1 MANYQKDGDTIQQK
15 QHFSSNRDNENQ
27 NSLLNRGCEASDVLE
42 KHIENDNIIRLIS
55 HNDADGISAAGII
68 ANAIKEEGGQFH
80 ITIVP
85 RLKADVIRDVA
96 KEKYELYVFS
106 DMGSACIKQLNSLKA
121 DVIVADHHQPSPHEA
136 NDNIVHVN
144 PHLFGIDGSREI
156 SGAGSSYVSVRNM
169 GKKHLAYMALIGA
182 FGDMQCQN
190 RFVGVN
196 QLILKD
202 GQEAGNLEIHEDL
215 KIVSKAQEPL
225 FKSIAYTLNPP
236 LPGLTG
242 SLENSQEL
250 LEKMGV
256 SYGIKFID
264 LEDEEKDVV
273 KDELVKV
280 NPQIFGDVY
289 SVPREH
295 PVLRNLE
302 EYSAILDA
310 CGKNKEYGLALS
322 IILGER
328 EESLDKAL
336 KLQKSYRDDLTK
348 GFDWI
353 SREGAQ
359 QLNYIQYIYSED
371 KVLKSIMGTIA
382 GVGMSAKILDDTKPI
397 LGLSR
402 LHKDIKVSGRAT
414 RPMVA
419 QGVNLGKA
427 LSDASVNFGGQ
438 GGGHDIA
445 AGAMIPYEAKDQ
457 FLHLVDQIIE
467 HQLNS

>member
-15 QHFSSNRDNENQ
+15 QHFSSNRDAETFD
-27 NSLLNRGCEASDVLE
+27 SLFNRGCEASDMLK
-42 KHIENDNIIRLIS
+42 KHIENENIIRLIS

-68 ANAIKEEGGQFH
+68 ANTIKEEGGQFH

-85 RLKADVIRDVA
+85 RLKPDVIRDVA

-121 DVIVADHHQPSPHEA
+121 DVIVADHHQPSEHQA

-144 PHLFGIDGSREI
+144 PHLFGIDGSRDI
-156 SGAGSSYVSVRNM
+156 SGAGSSYVAVRDM

-190 RFVGVN
+190 RFTGVN
-196 QLILKD
+196 HLILKD

-215 KIVSKAQEPL
+215 KIVSKSQEPL
-225 FKSIAYTLNPP
+225 FKSMAYTLSPP

-242 SLENSQEL
+242 SLENCQEL

-256 SYGIKFID
+256 SYGIQFTE

-295 PVLRNLE
+295 PVLRDLE

-336 KLQKSYRDDLTK
+336 KIQKSYRDDLTK

-353 SREGAQ
+353 NREGAQ
-359 QLNYIQYIYSED
+359 QLENIQFLYSED
-371 KVLKSIMGTIA
+371 KVFKSIMGTLA
-382 GVGMSAKILDDTKPI
+382 GVGMAAKMLDDTKPI
-397 LGLSR
+397 LALSR
-402 LHKDIKVSGRAT
+402 LHRDIKVSGRAT
-414 RPMVA
+414 RYMVSR
-419 QGVNLGKA
+419 GVNLGKA
-427 LSDASVNFGGQ
+427 LADVSVNFGGQ

-445 AGAMIPYEAKDQ
+445 AGAMIPFEAKDE
-457 FLHLVDQIIE
+457 FLHLVDQCIGE
-467 HQLNS
+467 QLNG

>member
-15 QHFSSNRDNENQ
+15 QHSLSNRDSEKHHA
-27 NSLLNRGCEASDVLE
+27 LLNRASEACDMLK

-55 HNDADGISAAGII
+55 HNDADGISAAGVI

-85 RLKADVIRDVA
+85 RLKSDVIRDVA

-106 DMGSACIKQLNSLKA
+106 DMGSACIKQLNSLKS
-121 DVIVADHHQPSPHEA
+121 DVIVADHHQPSTHKPK
-136 NDNIVHVN
+136 DNLVHVN
-144 PHLFGIDGSREI
+144 PHLFGVDGSREI
-156 SGAGSSYVSVRNM
+156 SGAGSSYLVVRDM

-190 RFVGVN
+190 RFTGVN

-215 KIVSKAQEPL
+215 KIVSKTQEPL

-242 SLENSQEL
+242 SLENSQGL

-256 SYGIKFID
+256 SYGINFIE

-273 KDELVKV
+273 KDELVKI

-328 EESLDKAL
+328 EEPLDKAL
-336 KLQKSYRDDLTK
+336 KFQKSYRDNLTK

-353 SREGAQ
+353 NREGAQ
-359 QLNYIQYIYSED
+359 QMNYIQYIYSED
-371 KVLKSIMGTIA
+371 KVLKSIIGTIA
-382 GVGMSAKILDDTKPI
+382 GVGMSAKILDDNKPI

-414 RPMVA
+414 RPMVTC
-419 QGVNLGKA
+419 GVNLGKA
-427 LSDASVNFGGQ
+427 LADASVNFGGQ

-445 AGAMIPYEAKDQ
+445 AGAIIPYEAKNQ

-467 HQLNS
+467 SQLNS